1 MLTSIRLISNRMLY
15 NKNDE
20 RSLSLSIA
28 KYPIGRKGR
37 SSFCFSNYCYPLE
50 EHMHPNAIAQNIAK
64 ETMLELHDFI
74 QVGTSEKEIEEKS
87 LELMTAKG
95 SNSWWYHGIGALV
108 LLGKRSIESM
118 SGRDCHSSA
127 ENRVAETDLV
137 TIDLAPTVDGYWGD
151 YARTIFIENGK
162 VVPLDQPSDPTFKQ
176 GLDAEL
182 HLHKKLFEIA
192 TPKMTY
198 EELFL
203 QLNDEIKQI
212 GFENLDIHGNL
223 GHSIEMDQ
231 KDRVYIE
238 RGTQRSFAEVG
249 KPFTL
254 EPHIRVQGAKIG
266 FKRENIYYFDEKGEL
281 QVL

>member
-1 MLTSIRLISNRMLY
+1 
-15 NKNDE
+15 
-20 RSLSLSIA
+20 
-28 KYPIGRKGR
+28 
-37 SSFCFSNYCYPLE
+37 
-50 EHMHPNAIAQNIAK
+50 MHQNSIAQNIAK
-64 ETMLELHDFI
+64 ETMSELHEFI
-74 QVGTSEKEIEEKS
+74 TVGMSEKTIEEKA
-87 LELMTAKG
+87 LELMTEKG

-118 SGRDCHSSA
+118 SGHDCYSSE
-127 ENRVAETDLV
+127 ENCVSENDV
-137 TIDLAPTVDGYWGD
+137 ITIDIAPTVDGYWGD
-151 YARTIFIENGK
+151 YARTIFMENS
-162 VVPLDQPSDPTFKQ
+162 VVAPEDAPSNPLFRQ

-182 HLHKKLFEIA
+182 YLHAKLKEIA
-192 TPKMTY
+192 TPEMTY

-203 QLNDEIKQI
+203 KLNDEITSL

-238 RGTQRSFAEVG
+238 RGTTRSFKEVG

-254 EPHIRVQGAKIG
+254 EPHIRQKGGKLG
-266 FKRENIYYFDEKGEL
+266 FKRENIYYFDEAGIL